1 LFFKL
6 QGIVAKKNKKLLSLG
21 VLRLNIGLAQ
31 VGLDGRTMSGSNA
44 AVQRLQ
50 LDVIY

>member
-1 LFFKL
+1 
-6 QGIVAKKNKKLLSLG
+6 VALKVKKQLL
-21 VLRLNIGLAQ
+21 LNRTAAYNGLAQ
-31 VGLDGRTMSGSNA
+31 VGVDERTMGIGNA